1 MKKSYML
8 SVLIIGI
15 VLGASIMFLIMNK
28 NDNDIDISI
37 AEDER
42 DESTTSGVR
51 DLSWVDNVHADILDA
66 WKSGDKTFDER
77 LVQEVLLDMTHLKGE
92 IHIDKGS
99 MEITPK
105 RIDNLVQIVQEEKAV
120 FSHYQT
126 YVDILNRWEK
136 GDFSTIYDD
145 HDLLHTLYDR

>member
-51 DLSWVDNVHADILDA
+51 DLSWVDGVHADMLDA
-66 WKSGDKTFDER
+66 
-77 LVQEVLLDMTHLKGE
+77 
-92 IHIDKGS
+92 
-99 MEITPK
+99 
-105 RIDNLVQIVQEEKAV
+105 
-120 FSHYQT
+120 
-126 YVDILNRWEK
+126 
-136 GDFSTIYDD
+136 
-145 HDLLHTLYDR
+145 

>member
-1 MKKSYML
+1 M
-8 SVLIIGI
+8 
-15 VLGASIMFLIMNK
+15 
-28 NDNDIDISI
+28 
-37 AEDER
+37 
-42 DESTTSGVR
+42 
-51 DLSWVDNVHADILDA
+51 
-66 WKSGDKTFDER
+66 
-77 LVQEVLLDMTHLKGE
+77 QEVLLDMTHLKGE

-145 HDLLHTLYDR
+145 HDLLHTIYNRK